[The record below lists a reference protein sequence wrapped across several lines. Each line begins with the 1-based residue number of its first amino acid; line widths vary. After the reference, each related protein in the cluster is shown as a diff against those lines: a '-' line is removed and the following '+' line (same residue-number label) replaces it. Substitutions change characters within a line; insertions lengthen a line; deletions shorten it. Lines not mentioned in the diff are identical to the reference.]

1 MNELLELWNKHTF
14 KITAVIVA
22 PLLLAFFVS
31 KAQAEDIEEVIVTA
45 QEVKTVKTDPLSSS
59 TVFSAI
65 MPDKTWIAGGYGAST
80 LYRERGAQS
89 VHTTVY
95 RNGIPANSP
104 GSGWYDFGHD
114 IASGET
120 IRVISGTNGVMYG
133 SGSIAG
139 SVLIQDT
146 IDKGIIAKYGS
157 DQYQYLSVAPTDWLQ
172 VTDFG
177 VTQHSVRNDNEETDK
192 YKNQSAKIIADA
204 GDFKIIVQAVD
215 YAYDYDN
222 CYTVSFSQSNDC
234 VQDGEKFS
242 VSIRNEYF
250 TIGRTE
256 EEAEYFT
263 EDVSTYQNENSRD
276 YFRVGDTVDL
286 TNLLQVT
293 YGVDGSRDQY
303 NVHEQDNYGA
313 FLSINAKFALDYNFG
328 FRVGNEDQN
337 ALRLGIAKDQFY
349 INFGTSYRRPNLY
362 EQFGDSYVDGND
374 SLMPEEGEG
383 YEVGFGALSI
393 FKYEFKESIEYTSGS
408 MTTNII
414 NEAVYDDSGTL
425 ILDEVTED
433 VYTNASYYNAGAYNT
448 QGVRFN
454 NTWGNFNLM
463 LKYTDTDQARI
474 PEISG
479 VLTWKQ
485 TIKGID
491 YRVKYAGQFDRK
503 PSLYDVLGTGQVFL
517 DDLKKLNVYIG
528 KKFDKFDLL
537 FTIENLTNEE
547 AEVIPFYNNEG
558 REFKLAIKR
567 TW

>member
-31 KAQAEDIEEVIVTA
+31 KVQAEDIEEVIVTA

-59 TVFSAI
+59 TVFSTI
-65 MPDKTWIAGGYGAST
+65 VSDKTWIAGGYGAST

-222 CYTVSFSQSNDC
+222 CYTASFSQSNDC

-286 TNLLQVT
+286 SNLLQVT

-362 EQFGDSYVDGND
+362 EQFGDSYVDGNN

-393 FKYEFKESIEYTSGS
+393 FRYEFRESIEYTSGS

-414 NEAVYDDSGTL
+414 EEAVYDDSGTL
-425 ILDEVTED
+425 IFDEVTED

-491 YRVKYAGQFDRK
+491 YKVKYAGQFDRK

-547 AEVIPFYNNEG
+547 AEVLPFYNNEG

>member
-14 KITAVIVA
+14 KITAVLVA

-31 KAQAEDIEEVIVTA
+31 KVQAEDIEEVVIYGASVPV
-45 QEVKTVKTDPLSSS
+45 EKTTDPL
-59 TVFSAI
+59 TDTKILTTI
-65 MPDKTWIAGGYGAST
+65 MPSMTWIAGGYGAST
-80 LYRERGAQS
+80 LYRERGTQS

-95 RNGIPANSP
+95 RNGIPANNP

-114 IASGET
+114 IVSGET
-120 IRVISGTNGVMYG
+120 VKVVSGTNGVMYG
-133 SGSIAG
+133 SGSMG
-139 SVLIQDT
+139 GTVLIQD
-146 IDKGIIAKYGS
+146 IINPSITARTGSENHKYIS
-157 DQYQYLSVAPTDWLQ
+157 IAPTDWVQ
-172 VTDFG
+172 FTDF
-177 VTQHSVRNDNEETDK
+177 SVKQEARNDNEEYDT
-192 YKNQSAKIIADA
+192 YKNQTAKIIADA
-204 GDFKIIVQAVD
+204 GDFKLIVNATD

-222 CYTVSFSQSNDC
+222 CYTASFSQSNDC
-234 VQDGEKFS
+234 MQDGEKFT

-250 TIGRTE
+250 TLGRAE
-256 EEAEYFT
+256 EKAEYFT
-263 EDVSTYQNENSRD
+263 EDVSTYKNESSRD
-276 YFRVGDTVDL
+276 YFRVGDTADIS
-286 TNLLQVT
+286 NLLQVT
-293 YGVDGSRDQY
+293 YGVDGSRDKY

-362 EQFGDSYVDGND
+362 EQFGDSYVDGNN

-393 FKYEFKESIEYTSGS
+393 FRYEFRESIEYTSGS

-414 NEAVYDDSGTL
+414 EEAVYDDSGTL
-425 ILDEVTED
+425 IFDEVTED

>member
-14 KITAVIVA
+14 KITAVLVA

-31 KAQAEDIEEVIVTA
+31 KVQAEDIEEVIVTA

-59 TVFSAI
+59 TVFSTI
-65 MPDKTWIAGGYGAST
+65 VPDKTWIAGGYGAST

-204 GDFKIIVQAVD
+204 GDFKIIVNATD

-222 CYTVSFSQSNDC
+222 CYTASFSQSNDC

-362 EQFGDSYVDGND
+362 EQFGDSYVDGNN

-383 YEVGFGALSI
+383 YEVGFGALRI
-393 FKYEFKESIEYTSGS
+393 FRYEFRESIEYTSGS

-414 NEAVYDDSGTL
+414 EEAVYDDSGTL
-425 ILDEVTED
+425 IFDEVTED

-491 YRVKYAGQFDRK
+491 YKVKYAGQFDRK

-547 AEVIPFYNNEG
+547 AEVLPFYNNEG

>member
-362 EQFGDSYVDGND
+362 EQFGDAYVDGND

-433 VYTNASYYNAGAYNT
+433 VYTNAMYYNAGAYDT
-448 QGVRFN
+448 QGVRFKN
-454 NTWGNFNLM
+454 SWGPFSLT
-463 LKYTDTDQARI
+463 LRYTDTDQARI
-474 PEISG
+474 SKYTG
-479 VLTWKQ
+479 VIQWKQ
-485 TIKGID
+485 TIKGIQ
-491 YRVKYAGQFDRK
+491 YRVKYAGQFDRM
-503 PSLYDVLGTGQVFL
+503 PSIYDPIPADQEYL
-517 DDLKKLNVYIG
+517 DDLKKLNFYLT
-528 KKFDKFDLL
+528 KKFDKFSLS
-537 FTIENLTNEE
+537 FRIENITDEE
-547 AEVIPFYNNEG
+547 AEVLPFYNNEG
-558 REFKLAIKR
+558 REFNLAIQYNL
-567 TW
+567 